1 MDCVGHG
8 GPRKSLGAPFEPRQ
22 NRMEDFPYL
31 VGIRVCTVR
40 QSFCLL
46 GWTHDAMNAFGDRTS
61 EFAAVAQALRSKG
74 LKPLKHRKENVYT
87 ARMETNRLAAEISK
101 DTHAT
106 AQKLE
111 VLTKRT

>member
-1 MDCVGHG
+1 MAGRGKVWELHLSRDKTGW
-8 GPRKSLGAPFEPRQ
+8 RI
-22 NRMEDFPYL
+22 FPIWL
-31 VGIRVCTVR
+31 ESAFARFV
-40 QSFCLL
+40 SPFCLL